1 MQQLLDESCFKEAV
15 SQSSILPDICHLLY
29 AKQAIIS
36 IFPVTRMLFYFLFF
50 NFRGGKLI
58 DLGNKALKEK
68 FASIKLFLTDVYK
81 DKMTLFVWLQAE
93 KRKGKGRASCS
104 LIIEPLGL
112 NIWRTRCK
120 HIIRCS
126 ILPCCMH
133 KEMGL
138 LLEAGRRR

>member
-1 MQQLLDESCFKEAV
+1 MSLASRKLYLSLPFYQISAICSMQNKQSFLHFQSLGCFF
-15 SQSSILPDICHLLY
+15 I
-29 AKQAIIS
+29 
-36 IFPVTRMLFYFLFF
+36 FLFF

-68 FASIKLFLTDVYK
+68 FASIKLFLTDFYK

-93 KRKGKGRASCS
+93 KRRGKGRASCS

-112 NIWRTRCK
+112 NIWRTHCK

-126 ILPCCMH
+126 VLPCCMH
-133 KEMGL
+133 KEMEL
-138 LLEAGRRR
+138 LPEAGRRR

>member
-1 MQQLLDESCFKEAV
+1 MSLASRKLYLSLPFCRISAICSMQNKQSFLHFQSLGCFF
-15 SQSSILPDICHLLY
+15 I
-29 AKQAIIS
+29 
-36 IFPVTRMLFYFLFF
+36 FLFF